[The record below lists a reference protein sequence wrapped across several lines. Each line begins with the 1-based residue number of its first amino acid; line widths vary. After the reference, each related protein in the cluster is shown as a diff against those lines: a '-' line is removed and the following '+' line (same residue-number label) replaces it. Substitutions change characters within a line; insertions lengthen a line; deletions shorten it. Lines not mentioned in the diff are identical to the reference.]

1 MSLCDFPLGFN
12 SERASGKE
20 DHLKLNNFVYGAR
33 DGVDNIIN
41 PGIYTYDFNC
51 LLELALPPTFKS
63 TYGSIKYLLV
73 TTVHRVRKADDIFK
87 NEFTIKRDLDLN
99 LEPTDVRLALQDEKI
114 KRFCCWCCSS
124 QNLKICSE
132 VSRTGFVPGE
142 TIDVKVN
149 VINGSEVSVDR
160 VNTTFRK
167 VVTLT
172 SQYGKEM
179 ENIIVILKET
189 KENNTQ
195 EKNFEF
201 VTSLHIPLDT
211 TQTIQHVSKVVT
223 VTYEIAVIKL
233 NYILNEL
240 IH

>member
-1 MSLCDFPLGFN
+1 M
-12 SERASGKE
+12 
-20 DHLKLNNFVYGAR
+20 
-33 DGVDNIIN
+33 
-41 PGIYTYDFNC
+41 
-51 LLELALPPTFKS
+51 ELTLPPTFKS
-63 TYGSIKYLLV
+63 SFGNIKYILV
-73 TTVHRVRKADDIFK
+73 TTVHRLRKTDDIFK

-99 LEPTDVRLALQDEKI
+99 LEPSDIKSVVQDEKI

-132 VSRTGFVPGE
+132 VSRTGFVPGD
-142 TIDVKVN
+142 TIDVKVS
-149 VINGSEVSVDR
+149 ITNGSDVLVDR

-189 KENNTQ
+189 NENNIQ
-195 EKNFEF
+195 EKDFDF

-211 TQTIQHVSKVVT
+211 IPTIQHVSKVIS
-223 VTYEIAVIKL
+223 VTYDIAVIKL
-233 NYILNEL
+233 I
-240 IH
+240 IF